1 MKFDFDYRQIPSKQA
16 TRRWKYIEPYYSET
30 YIKMNLQANSALIN
44 AFCDSFYFV
53 IEIHSDSGTNFV
65 SSESKIGNNAE
76 NDFN

>member
-1 MKFDFDYRQIPSKQA
+1 MILTTDKSLQNKQQ
-16 TRRWKYIEPYYSET
+16 RDGSIIEPYYSET